1 MLVLTRERNQII
13 YIGPDI
19 VVTVVRIGNDT
30 VRLGVTAPDSYLIL
44 REELIQG
51 DAQDANIP
59 SSQTQQRNRNA

>member
-1 MLVLTRERNQII
+1 MLVLTRERSQSI

-30 VRLGVTAPDSYLIL
+30 ARLGVTAPDSYLIL
-44 REELIQG
+44 REELTQG
-51 DAQDANIP
+51 DVQDANIP